1 VNFIERLFE
10 FLGLARF
17 LHPND
22 PAGGLGVLISIKLEE
37 EVGAAALAVGKTV
50 QDDEAGIIGQGSQF
64 VQEIFGR
71 AVEAYVNYRFILQ
84 LRSLEKIEAENGG
97 QAAGIIMPDHIIPDE

>member
-1 VNFIERLFE
+1 VNLIERLFE
-10 FLGLARF
+10 FLGLARV

-22 PAGGLGVLISIKLEE
+22 PAGGLGVLISIKFEE
-37 EVGAAALAVGKTV
+37 EVGAAALAGGKTV

-71 AVEAYVNYRFILQ
+71 AVEAYINYGFVLQ
-84 LRSLEKIEAENGG
+84 LRSL
-97 QAAGIIMPDHIIPDE
+97 